1 MICLGTM
8 NFGTTLDRADA
19 FRVLDVFT
27 ERGGEVVDTA
37 NCYASWTGTGDESEL
52 AIGAWHRARGARD
65 RIRLATKVG
74 GRPVPGGS
82 LLDWEGLAP
91 HVVRSAV
98 EDSLRRLD
106 TDHVD
111 VCFAHLMDPAVP
123 LEETLG
129 AFEDLVA
136 AGKVREIGLSNQD
149 LDSLRRAGT
158 RVTWL
163 QQRHSYLQPVPGAS
177 FAVQQVLTPEMA
189 AYVRETPG
197 LTVQGYSP
205 LLSGAY
211 TRPDREFWPHYHHP
225 GAEAR
230 LVALRKVAGDLGV
243 SENQVVLAWMLAST
257 PPVRPVIGVSSE
269 AQLTDCLAAAELVL
283 GEEHLR
289 CLEAA

>member
-1 MICLGTM
+1 MISLGTM

-19 FRVLDVFT
+19 FRILDVFT
-27 ERGGEVVDTA
+27 DRGGQVVDTA
-37 NCYASWTGTGDESEL
+37 NCYASWIGTGDESEL
-52 AIGAWHRARGARD
+52 AIGAWHRSRGRRD

-74 GRPVPGGS
+74 GRPVPGGT
-82 LLDWEGLAP
+82 LMDWEGLAP
-91 HVVRSAV
+91 PAVRAAV

-123 LEETLG
+123 LEDTLG
-129 AFEDLVA
+129 AFEELVA
-136 AGKVREIGLSNQD
+136 EGKVREIGLSNQD
-149 LDSLRRAGT
+149 LAGLRRAGT

-163 QQRHSYLQPVPGAS
+163 QQRHSYLQPMPGAS

-211 TRPDREFWPHYHHP
+211 TRPDRELWPHYHHP
-225 GAEAR
+225 GTEVR
-230 LVALRKVAGDLGV
+230 LAALRKVAGDLGV
-243 SENQVVLAWMLAST
+243 SENHVVLAWMLAST
-257 PPVRPVIGVSSE
+257 PPVQPVIGVSSE
-269 AQLTDCLAAAELVL
+269 AQLADCFAATELVL
-283 GEEHLR
+283 SDDHLR